1 VPVLGDAAP
10 FALVPDAG
18 AAVPLAVLVVVTAV
32 VAVALLLALVTAVV
46 AVALLLALVT
56 GVAVVPLALVTGVA
70 AAPPPS
76 PRLFRPAEPLI
87 CCNAPNRS
95 WRKAWRSCPTDPAEV
110 CAAAS
115 ALPVLVA
122 AAVVEPVVA
131 AAVVEAAPMAAVVV
145 AVEPAAAVPAV
156 FVAGVVELAWDAET
170 VCVSALSSA
179 VDKLFPELLPFDAT
193 SLDSEEPWRP
203 PPWCPPRRAAGRAR
217 AVSAARL
224 ADWVAPEIA

>member
-18 AAVPLAVLVVVTAV
+18 AAVPLAVLVV
-32 VAVALLLALVTAVV
+32 VTAVV

-122 AAVVEPVVA
+122 PAVVEPVVA